1 MAGSGTAQA
10 STTRIPTPANKI
22 KMIEDL
28 VSRIFKTRNQ
38 AHLSHWKTKS
48 FAEHQAL
55 GGFYDDVIDTLDKLV
70 EATQGSKGIIGHVD
84 LSCKDES
91 VEIIKCLT
99 DDANWISK
107 NRSKIASGVPALENI
122 VDEIVGLYL
131 STIYKLKNLS

>member
-1 MAGSGTAQA
+1 
-10 STTRIPTPANKI
+10 
-22 KMIEDL
+22 MIEDL

-48 FAEHQAL
+48 YAEHQAL
-55 GGFYDDVIDTLDKLV
+55 GSFYDSVIDALDKLV

-84 LSCKDES
+84 LSCNDES
-91 VEIIKCLT
+91 IDIVKMLT

-107 NRSKIASGVPALENI
+107 NRAKIASSVPALENI

>member
-1 MAGSGTAQA
+1 MA
-10 STTRIPTPANKI
+10 STN
-22 KMIEDL
+22 MIEEL

-48 FAEHQAL
+48 YAEHQAL
-55 GGFYDDVIDTLDKLV
+55 GGFYDDVIDALDKLV

-84 LSCKDES
+84 MSYKDES
-91 VEIIKCLT
+91 VEMIKCLT
-99 DDANWISK
+99 EDANWISK

-122 VDEIVGLYL
+122 VDEIVAVYL